1 MRKLPW
7 FEIALVVAIM
17 SISVYAAFSD
27 PQNLSLRWFTRDDAY
42 YYFKVAQ
49 NISEGKGSTFDGINP
64 TNGYHPLW
72 MLVCIPIF
80 ALARFDLV
88 LPLKI
93 LLLVMSALSAATGIL
108 IYRLLGRAAHP
119 AIGAFA
125 AVYWALDFQN
135 ISRIYKP
142 GLETGI
148 AAFFII
154 LLAYKLFDFE
164 QTWRKDNAVKKQLFL
179 LGIIAAL
186 AMLSRLDLVFLA
198 VIVGLWVVL
207 RGHPLR
213 YFLPLD
219 LLASAS
225 AVLLAFI
232 LRLSMREYYRYDDAA
247 LTMLALSVVV
257 SLTFA
262 YFLGLYQRD
271 VLKRITSLMWRLGL
285 LAAGTSALV
294 GVLMILIARAADFE
308 VFPRAVIP
316 IHAALTFLLFG
327 LTRLAYLGLQTG
339 PAPEPDPTPVALL
352 RQNWRRWLEDGIAYY
367 GVVFGALGAYMII
380 NKILFGTF
388 SPISGQFKRWWGSF
402 PSRVYGG
409 TAPTPAAFFGIDYE
423 GHANAWQPVSTALG
437 TWAEALAPFTG
448 MEAMHIYLVSLAI
461 LGMLFYAVLK
471 FNGNKARNA
480 VIGMGIIPFF
490 SAAVLQILSYHA
502 PGYAAYRDWY
512 WIVHPLLGI
521 LVLGSMAGLAAKRIL
536 KPRYIQAGLWILILG
551 FGVLSAN
558 NLLRNLQGLMQYGR
572 WSADVPNSEIAHFLE
587 QHTEPGSI
595 IGMTGGGN
603 AGYFIQDRTV
613 VNMDGLINRT
623 EYFEAVRNGAGGQF
637 LLDLGMD
644 YALVNLD
651 FVTRQPYNGQF
662 NPYMETMDLYVH
674 VFELFRYSVPDH
686 P

>member
-108 IYRLLGRAAHP
+108 IYRLLGRVAHP

-448 MEAMHIYLVSLAI
+448 MEAMHIY
-461 LGMLFYAVLK
+461 
-471 FNGNKARNA
+471 
-480 VIGMGIIPFF
+480 
-490 SAAVLQILSYHA
+490 
-502 PGYAAYRDWY
+502 
-512 WIVHPLLGI
+512 
-521 LVLGSMAGLAAKRIL
+521 
-536 KPRYIQAGLWILILG
+536 
-551 FGVLSAN
+551 
-558 NLLRNLQGLMQYGR
+558 
-572 WSADVPNSEIAHFLE
+572 
-587 QHTEPGSI
+587 
-595 IGMTGGGN
+595 
-603 AGYFIQDRTV
+603 
-613 VNMDGLINRT
+613 
-623 EYFEAVRNGAGGQF
+623 
-637 LLDLGMD
+637 
-644 YALVNLD
+644 
-651 FVTRQPYNGQF
+651 
-662 NPYMETMDLYVH
+662 
-674 VFELFRYSVPDH
+674 
-686 P
+686 